1 MRESTII
8 FLPLEEDDIRA
19 VIRRPDT
26 KAKERDDDHED
37 VDVRRGAAADD
48 RPAAGDPQ
56 QQE

>member
-26 KAKERDDDHED
+26 NQRDDDHED
-37 VDVRRGAAADD
+37 VDVRRGAAAYD
-48 RPAAGDPQ
+48 RPAAGDP
-56 QQE
+56 

>member
-37 VDVRRGAAADD
+37 VGVRRGAAADD

-56 QQE
+56 